1 MREDGRG
8 AAAESRSRR
17 GVIFFAGI
25 IPGDSIVSA
34 SPVRL
39 DLSAVVARKKQQS
52 LSNFAREFM
61 INFIA
66 IIIGVTSASNDEI

>member
-1 MREDGRG
+1 MRGRRREDSRG
-8 AAAESRSRR
+8 EGR

-39 DLSAVVARKKQQS
+39 DLSRNIGRKKRQS
-52 LSNFAREFM
+52 LSNFAREFI

-66 IIIGVTSASNDEI
+66 IIIGVTSAWDDEI